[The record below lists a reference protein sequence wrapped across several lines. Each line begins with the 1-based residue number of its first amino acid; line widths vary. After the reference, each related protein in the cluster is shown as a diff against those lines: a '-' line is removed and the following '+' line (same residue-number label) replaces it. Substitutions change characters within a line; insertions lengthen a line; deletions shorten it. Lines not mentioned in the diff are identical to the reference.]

1 MPKHT
6 LIKRSAIAAAL
17 AFSLY
22 APTSHANYSQVI
34 IFGDSLSD
42 TGRLKDLVTQKNSA
56 IGNALQPSFT
66 TNPDPVWSSL
76 FAQSYGKTANP
87 NTPDNPTGT
96 NYTVGGSQSART
108 ATWADASGAVSVNI
122 PTTNDQIKHY
132 LTNTNGQTDP
142 NALYAVWIGANDLF
156 YAIEHANPSQVA
168 NAVRATATD
177 IETLNQ
183 AGAKVILVPN
193 IPDLSLTP
201 LVQNHPVLSAQKGQ
215 VQLLTQM
222 YNSGVFNALNGTTAN
237 VVPANTFALL
247 QEAVANKEAFG
258 FENANGVACHNKPNI
273 NPTSSSLA
281 CDENSL
287 MAGATGE
294 NYMFADLIH
303 PSGRTHRI
311 LAQYY
316 QNIID
321 APAQIASLP
330 TQLIRTGS
338 AKDRQ
343 LNRRMDTLDS
353 HTHSL
358 WADVS
363 GSQDVDPIVTLG
375 FDHAGQHRNTGF
387 YLSHQE
393 QDNHLGSTMSAT
405 TKAIG
410 AGLYHRQNFGNV
422 QLKAN
427 VGIDRLSID
436 TSRHIAWDGAPR
448 THTSEANGRR
458 THAGL
463 QLGYQLGNSVTYHPY
478 IGVNTQK
485 VRIDDI
491 TESSPNLSTA
501 MRFNKQTQKSLQG
514 ELGLDLQYSLNDK
527 ADLYGGVS
535 FSREFND
542 DERIVTASLPSIRE
556 YTRGFNTPVKGEK
569 DTQTHAHLG
578 AKYRFGNA
586 NLNASISA
594 DHIDGDTDVGGLIG
608 MQMKF

>member
-1 MPKHT
+1 
-6 LIKRSAIAAAL
+6 
-17 AFSLY
+17 
-22 APTSHANYSQVI
+22 
-34 IFGDSLSD
+34 
-42 TGRLKDLVTQKNSA
+42 
-56 IGNALQPSFT
+56 
-66 TNPDPVWSSL
+66 
-76 FAQSYGKTANP
+76 
-87 NTPDNPTGT
+87 
-96 NYTVGGSQSART
+96 
-108 ATWADASGAVSVNI
+108 
-122 PTTNDQIKHY
+122 
-132 LTNTNGQTDP
+132 
-142 NALYAVWIGANDLF
+142 
-156 YAIEHANPSQVA
+156 
-168 NAVRATATD
+168 
-177 IETLNQ
+177 
-183 AGAKVILVPN
+183 
-193 IPDLSLTP
+193 
-201 LVQNHPVLSAQKGQ
+201 
-215 VQLLTQM
+215 
-222 YNSGVFNALNGTTAN
+222 
-237 VVPANTFALL
+237 
-247 QEAVANKEAFG
+247 
-258 FENANGVACHNKPNI
+258 
-273 NPTSSSLA
+273 
-281 CDENSL
+281 

-321 APAQIASLP
+321 APAQIAALP

>member
-22 APTSHANYSQVI
+22 APTSHANYNQVV

-42 TGRLKDLVTQKNSA
+42 TGNLASQ
-56 IGNALQPSFT
+56 INANPIVSLITGAPGSSFT
-66 TNPDPVWSSL
+66 TNPDTTWAGVL
-76 FAQSYGKTANP
+76 AKSYGLTANP
-87 NTPDNPTGT
+87 NDNKTLTGT
-96 NYTVGGSQSART
+96 NYAVGGAKADKDETT
-108 ATWADASGAVSVNI
+108 AFNMIAIPSVRQ
-122 PTTNDQIKHY
+122 QIDNYFANNQKA
-132 LTNTNGQTDP
+132 DP
-142 NALYAVWIGANDLF
+142 NALYAVWIGANDLL
-156 YAIEHANPSQVA
+156 AAGSKPTKEALAEIQAASLSQVSSI
-168 NAVRATATD
+168 NRLH
-177 IETLNQ
+177 E
-183 AGAKVILVPN
+183 AGATQILVPN
-193 IPDLSLTP
+193 LPDVGITP
-201 LVQNHPVLSAQKGQ
+201 RAVANPDIAQSATLAAT
-215 VQLLTQM
+215 V
-222 YNSGVFNALNGTTAN
+222 YNSTLFSQLNTLEAN
-237 VVPANTFALL
+237 VIPANTFALL
-247 QEAVANKEAFG
+247 QEAVTDKEKFG
-258 FENANGVACHNKPNI
+258 FTNVSGIACQNLNSLI
-273 NPTSSSLA
+273 SSLGCLESNWQITEPTA
-281 CDENSL
+281 NETY
-287 MAGATGE
+287 A
-294 NYMFADLIH
+294 FADDIH

-321 APAQIASLP
+321 APAQIAALP

-375 FDHAGQHRNTGF
+375 FDHVGQHRNTGF

-463 QLGYQLGNSVTYHPY
+463 QLGYQLGNSVTYRPY

-535 FSREFND
+535 VSREFND
-542 DERIVTASLPSIRE
+542 DERIFTASLPSIRE

-586 NLNASISA
+586 NLNASITA